1 MSHCAYDSQTPCE
14 KLLTHPEILPDYVRY
29 DKTMKY
35 FYKETECKAGHTNFI
50 CIKCGLTTCNVDDLY
65 GHALLCCCDYTVNFN
80 SFYTGCQIYETREI
94 KEMIEAYHEKKGK
107 YLLASDINL
116 YVSSHRMRNI
126 FPQFIYLR
134 RNEEMFKR
142 MDISNIYLCGC
153 YIGAGNA
160 ELWHIVR
167 PVETISD
174 TVKSI
179 MDEMMRCS
187 YGLEFQCS
195 ISGCE
200 MVYDRFPTQET
211 IKSHV
216 RLDHT
221 GPILYN

>member
-1 MSHCAYDSQTPCE
+1 MPYCAYDSQIPCE
-14 KLLTHPEILPDYVRY
+14 KLLTHPEILPDIARY

-35 FYKETECKAGHTNFI
+35 FYKVMECNVGHVNFV
-50 CIKCGLTTCNVDDLY
+50 CIKCGLITCNIDDLY
-65 GHALLCCCDYTVNFN
+65 GHILLCCCEHTVRLN
-80 SFYTGCQIYETREI
+80 SFYTGCRIYETREI
-94 KEMIEAYHEKKGK
+94 KEMIETYHEKKGI
-107 YLLASDINL
+107 YLSTSDVNL
-116 YVSSHRMRNI
+116 YVSSRRIRNI

-134 RNEEMFKR
+134 RNEEMFER
-142 MDISNIYLCGC
+142 MDIENIYFDNC
-153 YIGAGNA
+153 YIGTEI
-160 ELWHIVR
+160 ELCAIVC
-167 PVETISD
+167 PTETISD

-179 MDEMMRCS
+179 MDEMIRCS

-200 MVYDRFPTQET
+200 MIYDRFPTQET